1 MLLRPFL
8 ILKGQY
14 TEKGRY
20 GLKNT
25 LNFEGTGGVEK
36 RRRTCQH
43 KSKEGEKRK
52 ST

>member
-8 ILKGQY
+8 IPKGKY
-14 TEKGRY
+14 TEKGLY

-25 LNFEGTGGVEK
+25 LNFEGTKGVEK

-43 KSKEGEKRK
+43 
-52 ST
+52 